1 MVLTRLG
8 TGLITL
14 VAVTLF
20 GAGACAFDPQSDQS
34 GAAGGLT
41 PVGAAEDAT
50 GASAP
55 PAPDQE
61 ETTPTPQTT
70 PSKSAPTTKTPTT
83 KTPTKKPT
91 RSSSPKPPAGCPQ
104 GERQREVEGYLA
116 RLGGFGPVTVDG
128 RQSAADCAAIKKF
141 QRRYDIRPAEGR
153 AGPTTADVARR
164 LARTDTG
171 KCKTGSGTTFC
182 VDLTLQTVWAMRG
195 KTVVMAPTVTRT
207 GMSGYATPAGT
218 YSINFRN
225 TKEWSDPYEVWLP
238 YWQRFVGGIG
248 FHETTTYLHNKGIGS
263 HGCVNLL
270 PSDARKMW
278 QLGKV
283 GTRVHVMGRR
293 PGT

>member
-1 MVLTRLG
+1 MVLARHG

-14 VAVTLF
+14 AAVVLF

-34 GAAGGLT
+34 GAAGGLP
-41 PVGAAEDAT
+41 PVEVAEDAT

-55 PAPDQE
+55 PAPDRGAS
-61 ETTPTPQTT
+61 TT
-70 PSKSAPTTKTPTT
+70 PSPRTTPRKRAPGTPTT
-83 KTPTKKPT
+83 KPKKPA
-91 RSSSPKPPAGCPQ
+91 RSSSPKAPAGCPQ

-116 RLGGFGPVTVDG
+116 RLGGFGRVTVDG

-141 QRRYDIRPAEGR
+141 QRRYDIRPVEGR

-171 KCKTGSGTTFC
+171 KCRTGSGRTFC

-195 KTVVMAPTVTRT
+195 DTVVMAPTVTRT

-218 YSINFRN
+218 YKVNFRN
-225 TKEWSDPYEVWLP
+225 TREWSDPYEVWLP

-270 PSDARKMW
+270 PADARRMW

-283 GTRVHVMGRR
+283 GTRVHVLGRR